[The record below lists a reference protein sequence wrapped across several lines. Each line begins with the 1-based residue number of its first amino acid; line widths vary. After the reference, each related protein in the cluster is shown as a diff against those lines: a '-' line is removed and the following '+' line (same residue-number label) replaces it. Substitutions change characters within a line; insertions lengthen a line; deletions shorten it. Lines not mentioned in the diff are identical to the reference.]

1 MSHRKYTSKGFKNLL
16 ILSIIWL
23 FGAVCDRIW
32 FALDRSIPAWD
43 QADYLTG
50 TLNYWQALQN
60 PQWGDSEWWQ
70 GFWTISSK
78 IPPLTYII
86 GAVVQNIFG
95 TGPDQAAL
103 IMLLFSAILLGS
115 VYGLGTVLFSS
126 TVGLWAAA
134 LCQVIPALYVLRLN
148 FLLDYPLTSAV
159 TFSFFCFTLWQVRI
173 KDTEM
178 ERRGNAGNFSFSASL
193 RHRVPASSSPTSL
206 LLAAVFGLSLGLAL
220 LVKQTALFFLFTPIA
235 WVGFTS
241 LRQRRWGQ
249 LAQLLGALLLS
260 TLVFAPWYRANWL
273 LILTSGKRAT
283 IDSAIA
289 EDDPPLNTLEAWTYY
304 WHQLPAQVSWL
315 LLIIPILALLL
326 YWGLTAVDDAKTW
339 RGGMR
344 RKDANRNEDNKTSRQ
359 KDKRIEPDSQF
370 PASPCPL
377 PSPRPRVPIS
387 PAWSL
392 KWLAI
397 FWIGAYLLS
406 SLNPNK
412 DDRYVLPYLPALTVF
427 LAYGL
432 TRLRSLWGQRIRWGT
447 FGLAVLLMLFNL
459 FPIGGFIGNGI
470 TLALSPNARQFPNMK
485 EELPLP
491 QVIAQI
497 VETEPYLRSTLGVLP
512 STKKI
517 NQHNLNYYGRLA
529 NFQVYG
535 RQVGVK
541 KKFVQQD
548 ARSLSWF
555 LSKAG
560 KQGSVPKAQALMV
573 KTVEEDGN
581 FQLHKTWNSGGT
593 TLKLYHQKT
602 PAIEVKQISQQPQA
616 QIALLQVTVPEKAPP
631 QVPVPVT
638 YEWNGS
644 WEELQNGIVLLTWRN
659 FTPQESGEKA
669 ASALTGEKL
678 WIHDHGIGMG
688 NLYAGANKPQGTF
701 QVTERL
707 AMLPPADL
715 TPGNYTLEAIYLNRV
730 SGETYPI
737 PVPKVTLQIDPQ
749 AAPTT
754 APELDLL
761 TQLRVLAANL
771 PQGTKALEQLFAE
784 IGRINQYDPIQD
796 YLEQARLSLEY
807 RLQQDS
813 QNRDWA
819 YALALANVLQKR
831 VSGAIAALEQVTQLD
846 SDNPYVWAYLAF
858 VQLYNWQPRAAEKSL
873 QPSLTQ
879 NPDSQEIQ
887 ALNGVAALMQGKL
900 IQAWQIYQK
909 LGARD

>member
-1 MSHRKYTSKGFKNLL
+1 MSHRKYPSKGCKNLL
-16 ILSIIWL
+16 ILGIIWL
-23 FGAVCDRIW
+23 LGAVCDRIW

-60 PQWGDSEWWQ
+60 PQWWDSEWWQ
-70 GFWTISSK
+70 SFWTISSK
-78 IPPLTYII
+78 IPPLTYILA
-86 GAVVQNIFG
+86 AVVQNIFG

-103 IMLLFSAILLGS
+103 VMLLFSAILLGS
-115 VYGLGTVLFSS
+115 VYGLGTALFNS

-159 TFSFFCFTLWQVRI
+159 TFSFFCFTLWQVTLKKVEGRGATAVDGFPGI
-173 KDTEM
+173 KQVAWQKAEENSDKET
-178 ERRGNAGNFSFSASL
+178 RRQGVEGGEEL
-193 RHRVPASSSPTSL
+193 IRVNSSPFSPSSLSPSSVAPPPL

-304 WHQLPAQVSWL
+304 WHHLPAQVSWPL
-315 LLIIPILALLL
+315 LLIPIFALLL
-326 YWGLTAVDDAKTW
+326 YWGLTAVDDAKTR
-339 RGGMR
+339 RGG
-344 RKDANRNEDNKTSRQ
+344 DAEKLSKT
-359 KDKRIEPDSQF
+359 F
-370 PASPCPL
+370 P
-377 PSPRPRVPIS
+377 VS

-412 DDRYVLPYLPALTVF
+412 DDRYVLPYLPVLTVF

-459 FPIGGFIGNGI
+459 FPIGGFIGNGM

-602 PAIEVKQISQQPQA
+602 PPVEVKQISQQPQA

-659 FTPQESGEKA
+659 LSERERRELA
-669 ASALTGEKL
+669 GEKL

-688 NLYAGANKPQGTF
+688 NLHAGANKPQGTF
-701 QVTERL
+701 RVIERL
-707 AMLPPADL
+707 AMLPPADV
-715 TPGNYTLEAIYLNRV
+715 TPGNYTLEAMYLNRV
-730 SGETYPI
+730 SGETYSIPI
-737 PVPKVTLQIDPQ
+737 PKITLQIEPE
-749 AAPTT
+749 AVPTS

-761 TQLRVLAANL
+761 TQLRVLAATL

-846 SDNPYVWAYLAF
+846 SENPYAWAYLAF

-873 QPSLTQ
+873 QPSLTK

-887 ALNGVAALMQGKL
+887 ALNGVAALMQGKV
-900 IQAWQIYQK
+900 IQAWQIYQR
-909 LGARD
+909 LGTGD